1 MIRWLNKT
9 EMRLAYIVKYGVLVL
24 SLVYLGLATYRY
36 VTTSIFDNTVLF
48 GVLGSAFFLIFFYK
62 YNKLLKLSK
71 GAISLFQVKIMLMY
85 FCRITAAPLFIF
97 CMNNSDVSGMVATA
111 LMVCA
116 SFVGDFLI
124 RYVDMK
130 KNPLPIKRQESQEN
144 EQNEAR

>member
-9 EMRLAYIVKYGVLVL
+9 EMRLAYIVKYGVLAL

-71 GAISLFQVKIMLMY
+71 GAISMFQVRIMLAY
-85 FCRITAAPLFIF
+85 FCRITFAPLLLYFIRENDISSSIVVGF
-97 CMNNSDVSGMVATA
+97 ALLLAFVA
-111 LMVCA
+111 
-116 SFVGDFLI
+116 DFLF
-124 RYVDMK
+124 RYIDLK
-130 KNPLPIKRQESQEN
+130 QNPTPINRQESQEN
-144 EQNEAR
+144 EQIEAR